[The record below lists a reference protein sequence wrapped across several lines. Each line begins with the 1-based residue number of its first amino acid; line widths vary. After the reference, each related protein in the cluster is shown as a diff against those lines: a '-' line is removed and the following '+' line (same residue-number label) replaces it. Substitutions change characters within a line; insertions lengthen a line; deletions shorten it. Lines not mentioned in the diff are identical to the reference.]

1 MRSIKILALV
11 LAGGKGTRL
20 HPLTEHHAK
29 PALPFVR
36 GRRIVDFVLSNL
48 FNSEIT
54 SIYLLAQHKPR
65 SLCEHIQANWA
76 CRLRGRERFIR
87 IRLPDHEDESAAY
100 KGTAHAVL
108 RNIHLI
114 EEHRPDL
121 VAVFAADHV
130 YRMDIRQMVR
140 YHLARNA
147 EVTIGAVPVPLE
159 MASSFGIVV
168 ADARGAVLDFQEK
181 PERPT
186 PMPMDESRAHAS
198 MGNYLFEPELLVELL
213 VQAVRRGGTDFGTHI
228 LPGLPLRRR
237 TFAYDFSTNW
247 VPGIRPWEERCYW
260 RDVGTLDAYR
270 SALQD
275 VTGEWPR
282 FELDNAAWPIRG
294 ERPARRLSLET
305 VAGIHTLGAG
315 TWADPLG
322 RPESRDKGT
331 ASWR

>member
-1 MRSIKILALV
+1 MHSLRILALV

-29 PALPFVR
+29 PALPFAQ
-36 GRRIVDFVLSNL
+36 GRRIIDFVLSNL
-48 FNSEIT
+48 FNSGIT
-54 SIYLLAQHKPR
+54 SIYLLAQHKPG

-76 CRLRGRERFIR
+76 SRFRGRDRFIR
-87 IRLPDHEDESAAY
+87 IRLPDHDGESAAY

-114 EEHRPDL
+114 EEYRPDL

-140 YHLARNA
+140 FHLTRNA

-159 MASSFGIVV
+159 NASSFGIVV
-168 ADARGAVLDFQEK
+168 AGAGGEVVDFQEK
-181 PERPT
+181 PERPA
-186 PMPMDESRAHAS
+186 PIPMDESRAYAS
-198 MGNYLFEPELLVELL
+198 MGNYLFEPALLVELL
-213 VQAVRRGGTDFGTHI
+213 IQSTRRGGTDFGADI
-228 LPGLPLRRR
+228 LPGLPLRHRS
-237 TFAYDFSTNW
+237 FAYDFSTNW
-247 VPGIRPWEERCYW
+247 VPGIRPWEDRSYW

-294 ERPARRLSLET
+294 ERLARRLPF
-305 VAGIHTLGAG
+305 AADADIHPLLTG
-315 TWADPLG
+315 TRTDHPG
-322 RPESRDKGT
+322 RPTFRGEGN